1 MIGWI
6 ILFVIAAFLLV
17 IFLRAA
23 AFKPRREGALEPFDV
38 SLDEEKISKNMQ
50 AMIRLATISYQDRCL
65 EDEKVFEAFPE
76 LLKALFP
83 KLHESLV
90 QERIG
95 DRGILYRWPG
105 KSSAKPGVLMSHYD
119 VVPVQ
124 AQSWE
129 KPPFS
134 GIIEDGVLWGRGTL
148 DTKATLL
155 GVMEAAQM
163 LISQGF
169 QPENDLYLCFAGDEE
184 THGHGAPDIVAEL
197 KRRNISPA
205 FILDEGGAV
214 VSRVFPGVDTPCAL
228 VGLGEK
234 GTINVTFE
242 ATSQGGHA
250 STPPPHTAVGLLAR
264 AVTRV
269 EAHPFPFRLTAPV
282 RQMFDALGRHS
293 TFLYRM
299 IFANLW
305 CFAPLLNLI
314 CKKSGGEMN
323 ALVRT
328 TCAFT
333 LMSGSSAHNVL
344 PPRATVGANLRLIGG
359 ETKQS
364 ARNRL
369 EAIVADSRV
378 SINVVEGSEPSPVSP
393 AQGEGWDRLKKAIGQ
408 TWPDAII
415 SPYLMVAASDS
426 RHYTAISDHV
436 YRFSP
441 MALTKEERQTIH
453 AHNERIQLTK
463 LYDLVRFYVR
473 LVRQM

>member
-1 MIGWI
+1 MIGWV
-6 ILFVIAAFLLV
+6 ILFVVAAFLMV
-17 IFLRAA
+17 IFLRAM
-23 AFKPRREGALEPFDV
+23 AFRPRRESAPEAFDV
-38 SLDEEKISKNMQ
+38 SLNEEKTARNMQ
-50 AMIRLATISYQDRCL
+50 AMIQLATVSYTERAL

-76 LLKALFP
+76 LLKTLFP

-105 KSSAKPGVLMSHYD
+105 KKSDKPGVLMSHYD

-124 AQSWE
+124 AESWE

-134 GIIEDGVLWGRGTL
+134 GVIKDGVLWGRGTL
-148 DTKATLL
+148 DTKSTLL
-155 GVMEAAQM
+155 GVMEAVEK
-163 LISQGF
+163 LISEGF

-184 THGHGAPDIVAEL
+184 IHGHGAPDIVAEL
-197 KRRNISPA
+197 KRRNVSPA

-214 VSRVFPGVDTPCAL
+214 VSRVFPGVTTPCAL

-234 GTINVTFE
+234 GTINVAFE
-242 ATSQGGHA
+242 ATSLGGHA

-269 EAHPFPFRLTAPV
+269 ESSPFPFRLTSPV
-282 RQMFDALGRHS
+282 EQMFDALGRQS
-293 TFLYRM
+293 TFLYRV

-305 CFAPLLNLI
+305 CFAPLLNLM

-333 LMSGSSAHNVL
+333 QMAGSSAHNVL

-364 ARNRL
+364 AQDRL
-369 EAIVADSRV
+369 ERIVNDSRV
-378 SINVVEGSEPSPVSP
+378 SVKVMEGSEPSPVSS
-393 AQGEGWDRLKKAIGQ
+393 AQGEGWDRLKKAVRQ
-408 TWPDAII
+408 TWPEAIV

-426 RHYTAISDHV
+426 RHYTAISSHV

-441 MALTKEERQTIH
+441 VALTKEERQTIH
-453 AHNERIQLTK
+453 AHNERIQLAK

-473 LVRQM
+473 LIRQM